1 MSRPTDTQLQ
11 LLNCISHQDDQL
23 DTKSDSTN
31 KISAEICSALDMEG
45 RGGPTV
51 GRRYLRVREPPG
63 LSLPPRLA
71 DLIEFGDR
79 RRADGRLPMG
89 PTRYALLHNSSSQ
102 VGSRDFT
109 IRLGPAGSL
118 ASLKLTCS
126 RPKTCNHDQCA
137 CQLSR
142 PAKMWK
148 MVVDL
153 PVPGGPC
160 AETSET
166 SPDRDTAAAAAGAAS
181 RPGLDLLHGISQAL
195 DGCTLRRVHLAS
207 TSLASALLLISGR
220 WLGSCR
226 RCCDSSRWWGAA
238 FALPRGLHQRL

>member
-1 MSRPTDTQLQ
+1 MAGNLKSLQLLCDGFHGDVTRAGHLSCAVSRPTDTQLQ

-63 LSLPPRLA
+63 LSLPPSLA

-126 RPKTCNHDQCA
+126 RPK
-137 CQLSR
+137 R
-142 PAKMWK
+142 
-148 MVVDL
+148 
-153 PVPGGPC
+153 
-160 AETSET
+160 
-166 SPDRDTAAAAAGAAS
+166 AS
-181 RPGLDLLHGISQAL
+181 MISA
-195 DGCTLRRVHLAS
+195 HAS
-207 TSLASALLLISGR
+207 
-220 WLGSCR
+220 
-226 RCCDSSRWWGAA
+226 
-238 FALPRGLHQRL
+238 